1 MPRENGGLNEKAES
15 LQMTIDAIKKNSE
28 YLTSQDIITT
38 YMAEIAGSLAV
49 IADALAGTDM
59 RRTYTDNY
67 GKRAQ
72 WLINSDGYYPYC
84 SACMAEPENGEMT
97 DYCPSCGAR
106 MKKRTDD

>member
-1 MPRENGGLNEKAES
+1 MKRAES
-15 LQMTIDAIKKNSE
+15 LQKTLDAMKENGE
-28 YLTSQDIITT
+28 YLTSQDVIAI

-49 IADALAGTDM
+49 IADALAEQKDSETD
-59 RRTYTDNY
+59 TDNY
-67 GKRAQ
+67 GKRAH

-106 MKKRTDD
+106 MQKKNR

>member
-1 MPRENGGLNEKAES
+1 MKRAES

-28 YLTSQDIITT
+28 YLTSQDIITI

-49 IADALAGTDM
+49 IADALAEQKDGKTD
-59 RRTYTDNY
+59 TDNY
-67 GKRAQ
+67 GKRAR

-97 DYCPSCGAR
+97 NYCPSCGAR
-106 MKKRTDD
+106 MKKNR